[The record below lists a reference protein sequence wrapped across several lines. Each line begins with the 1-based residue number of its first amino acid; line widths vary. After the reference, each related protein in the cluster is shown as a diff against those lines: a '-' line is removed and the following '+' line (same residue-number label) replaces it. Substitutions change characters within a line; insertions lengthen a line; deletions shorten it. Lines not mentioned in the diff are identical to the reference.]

1 MIGYMLT
8 KHISRLR
15 RSFVEVNSS
24 TYIVF
29 IAQNVIRTTILTA
42 VNLMSALFILMVTY
56 LCASIMTCDS
66 LYPLLLA

>member
-42 VNLMSALFILMVTY
+42 VNLMSAMFILMVTY
-56 LCASIMTCDS
+56 LCASTMACDS
-66 LYPLLLA
+66 LYALLLA